1 MQIYGIVSN
10 KRVKKTCKTRNNQP
24 EREKKK
30 HLEKVLEGYVHN
42 YIFALPKT
50 KWPVGQGVKTRPF
63 HGRITSSIL
72 VRATKAVLLTNSL
85 FYFPLALA
93 EQP

>member
-1 MQIYGIVSN
+1 MQIYDIVSN

-72 VRATKAVLLTNSL
+72 VRATNRKRIIDCFPV
-85 FYFPLALA
+85 FYFM
-93 EQP
+93 